1 MLDRAI
7 VQDNRDPK
15 GLGRLQVTIPAQ
27 TGSHKSGWI
36 WPIVSSGFLV
46 IPDPGDQV
54 WITYESGDVNYP
66 VWLGKISTTSTYRK
80 DGRSLGVVKDVL
92 ERLTTAEEAVAA
104 LQQAVSDLAASKADV
119 SHTHPA

>member
-27 TGSHKSGWI
+27 TGSHRTGWI

-46 IPDPGDQV
+46 IPDPGEQV
-54 WITYESGDVNYP
+54 WVTYESGDANYP
-66 VWLGKISTTSTYRK
+66 VWLGKISTTSAYRK
-80 DGRSLGVVKDVL
+80 DGRSLGSVRDLL
-92 ERLTTAEEAVAA
+92 ERLSTAEEAVLA
-104 LQQAVSDLAASKADV
+104 LQQAVADLYATKADV
-119 SHTHPA
+119 GHTHTV